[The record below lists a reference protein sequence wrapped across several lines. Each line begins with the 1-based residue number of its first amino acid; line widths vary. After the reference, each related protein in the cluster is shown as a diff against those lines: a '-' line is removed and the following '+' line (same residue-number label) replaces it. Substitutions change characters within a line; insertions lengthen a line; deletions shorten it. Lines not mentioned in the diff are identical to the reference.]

1 MKSLSKSA
9 YSQLPETA
17 EMQFAKNVAA
27 LQSEV
32 KSGCLYGKCFQ
43 LIRGR
48 KQLLPL
54 EVAEMKHLRQILKQQ
69 NEHF

>member
-27 LQSEV
+27 LQREV
-32 KSGCLYGKCFQ
+32 RSRCLYGKCFQ
-43 LIRGR
+43 LI
-48 KQLLPL
+48 
-54 EVAEMKHLRQILKQQ
+54 H
-69 NEHF
+69 HSS

>member
-17 EMQFAKNVAA
+17 ETQFAKNVAA

-32 KSGCLYGKCFQ
+32 RKGVFMGNVFS
-43 LIRGR
+43 R

-54 EVAEMKHLRQILKQQ
+54 EVAEMKHLTFQFC
-69 NEHF
+69 HS